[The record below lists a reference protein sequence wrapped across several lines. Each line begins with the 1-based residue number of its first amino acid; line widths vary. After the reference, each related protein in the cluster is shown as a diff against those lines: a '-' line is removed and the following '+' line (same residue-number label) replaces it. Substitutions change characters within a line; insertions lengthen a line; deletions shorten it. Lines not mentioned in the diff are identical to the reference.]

1 VGELDADGQVTENT
15 FPLPEDAGNVQAI
28 FSGAGGSVN
37 YETALSAEEV
47 ADFYREQLTPDGAVE
62 REILTQITDGVLNLV
77 FDGWAYADGRA
88 VVIQTVPL
96 GPDVTN
102 VNVRFEDI

>member
-1 VGELDADGQVTENT
+1 MANPSENKILDTISVHT
-15 FPLPEDAGNVQAI
+15 PP
-28 FSGAGGSVN
+28 FS
-37 YETALSAEEV
+37 
-47 ADFYREQLTPDGAVE
+47 DGAVE
-62 REILTQITDGVLNLV
+62 REILTQITDGILNLV